1 MKEKEQP
8 LPGKT
13 AQKAKT
19 TAEAK
24 KTLGPVPDLEQHVDP
39 EWWRQIFNATYLKTD
54 GDVVDDPQLTSKEV
68 DVFCG
73 ILNMTPADKILDLC
87 CGQGRISLELARR
100 GFSNV
105 EGVDRSHYLIQRGKT
120 QAKKESL
127 SIKFRE
133 GDARKLRYASDT
145 FDVVMI
151 LGNSFGYFETVE
163 DDMRVVKEIFR
174 VLKPWGKVLIDVTDG
189 EYLRKKFQPRSW
201 EWIDK
206 KFFVCR
212 ERSLSLDK
220 QRLISREVVTHVEK
234 GVVADQFYAERLY
247 TKKSISELLEKAGF
261 ADVTVHGQIA
271 SDSTRNQDLGMMERR
286 IIVTSVVRKDWTPR
300 KGKKEYKNV
309 TILFGDPRKPD
320 ALKPLC
326 VFDDDDF
333 YTIDQ
338 LKDALREL
346 DGYRYTYLNN
356 HDTLFNDLVKLG
368 TKTDFVMNLCDEG
381 YNNDPRKELHVPALL
396 ETLNIP
402 YTGGGPQCLAFC
414 YDKSLVR
421 GIAKEMEIPVPEAF
435 FIKPEDS
442 TFELPFGFP
451 VIVKPNFGD
460 SSFGITQR
468 SVAYSVEQ
476 LVNAISEIREKFG
489 YEKPVLVEEFL
500 TGTDFTVGII
510 GNPPESYTVLPIIQ
524 EDYSALPPELPRI
537 CGYEAKWMP
546 DSPYWQI
553 KSIPANL
560 PDDVEKVVVECC
572 LKLFERLECRDYSR
586 FDWRIDAHGNPKI
599 LEVNPNPGWCWDGH
613 LAKMSKIAGL
623 SYSQMLGEILRA
635 AEERLSTQT
644 PTEKDHANGSN
655 GRVIQSIPENSKNT
669 ESIQSSVSGSR

>member
-1 MKEKEQP
+1 MKEKEPP
-8 LPGKT
+8 LPGKPG
-13 AQKAKT
+13 QKPRAT
-19 TAEAK
+19 SEAARS
-24 KTLGPVPDLEQHVDP
+24 LGPVPDLEEHVDP

-73 ILNMTPADKILDLC
+73 ILNMAPTDKILDLC
-87 CGQGRISLELARR
+87 CGQGRISLELAKR

-120 QAKKESL
+120 QAKKEGL
-127 SIKFRE
+127 SIKFKE
-133 GDARKLRYASDT
+133 GDARKLRYAPDT

-163 DDMRVVKEIFR
+163 DDMRVIKEVFR

-189 EYLRKKFQPRSW
+189 EYLRRKFQPRSW

-220 QRLISREVVTHVEK
+220 QRLISREVVTNVEK

-247 TKKSISELLEKAGF
+247 TKKSIAELLEKAGF
-261 ADVTVHGQIA
+261 ADVTVHGQIS
-271 SDSTRNQDLGMMERR
+271 SDSSRNQDLGMMERR

-300 KGKKEYKNV
+300 KRRKEYKNV
-309 TILFGDPRKPD
+309 TVLFGDPRKPD

-346 DGYRYTYLNN
+346 DGYRYSYLNN

-368 TKTDFVMNLCDEG
+368 TKTDFVLNLCDEG
-381 YNNDPRKELHVPALL
+381 YNNDPRQELHVPALL

-421 GIAKEMEIPVPEAF
+421 GIAKEMDISVPEAF

-510 GNPPESYTVLPIIQ
+510 GNPPESYMVLPIIQ
-524 EDYSALPPELPRI
+524 EDYSTLPPELPRI

-586 FDWRIDAHGNPKI
+586 FDWRIDAQGNPKI

-635 AEERLSTQT
+635 AEERLSAQT
-644 PTEKDHANGSN
+644 PTDKESINVN
-655 GRVIQSIPENSKNT
+655 PGRTIQSIPENHKKA
-669 ESIQSSVSGSR
+669 ESTQNSISGSR